1 MKILRDI
8 NKAKQKQADRK
19 AHKMMSFRR
28 PLKGETVWNKSPVNT
43 MKRKMIKLI

>member
-28 PLKGETVWNKSPVNT
+28 PLNMVHINGIVHIILTDTQVYK
-43 MKRKMIKLI
+43 